1 MFVPCCQRPVPP
13 SPLPVRGPFQVCTVL
28 AGRPSLVVLRGGER
42 ITSGRVYGVFR
53 KGTSGANQ
61 TLGWMRSSTPSP
73 VEKMIVSPYT
83 VALFHV
89 IIHQTTLC
97 SVFEL
102 LCVSTTVPLI
112 PCPAP
117 CLCFLSDHA
126 LYRVQ
131 FSMVASVA
139 YPDMYE
145 VFLKHINVV
154 NLNIGWMLSAGCV
167 IDTDFYDKLLL
178 STLSPLVVVC
188 GVATSHT
195 VINSRLRSTDGREAR
210 ARNDR
215 RHASVLFWVSF
226 LVYSTVS
233 STIFQTFACD
243 EFDTGL
249 SYLRADHSLECNT
262 STHTWFMVYAGIMG
276 IIYPLGIPFCYAFVL
291 FKGREVLKGEESR
304 DTVSTDVGVL
314 RELWMSYRPQAYL
327 YEVVECARR
336 AVLSGVIVFIFPNTA
351 GQVATAFLLAL
362 FFAAVFM
369 ALDPYT
375 SRWDTWAARTGHM
388 VVLMSM
394 FVALL
399 QKVNIAEDDNFSQD
413 VFAGVL
419 VLANV
424 AMILAA
430 GAEVCGMCVTTVWEA
445 RQSVAVQSRA
455 VAARSTQSI
464 S

>member
-1 MFVPCCQRPVPP
+1 
-13 SPLPVRGPFQVCTVL
+13 
-28 AGRPSLVVLRGGER
+28 
-42 ITSGRVYGVFR
+42 
-53 KGTSGANQ
+53 
-61 TLGWMRSSTPSP
+61 
-73 VEKMIVSPYT
+73 MIVSPYT